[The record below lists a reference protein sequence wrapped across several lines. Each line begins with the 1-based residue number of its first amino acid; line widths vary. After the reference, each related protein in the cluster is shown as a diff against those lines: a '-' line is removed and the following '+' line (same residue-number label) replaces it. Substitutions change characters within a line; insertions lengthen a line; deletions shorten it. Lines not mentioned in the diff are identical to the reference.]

1 MPMTLLT
8 TAIGLTAEPS
18 GVHTPDNIVL
28 TVILALFV
36 VMGLNAPNL
45 RHITTTFF
53 SDLVS
58 RRQRANIF
66 DIHNTASDA
75 RMILLMM
82 IQTSIF
88 EGVLL
93 AGWVTPDSSTNYLV
107 CAGALTGIAVVFNTF
122 SYVACAT
129 IGYVFTTPENAG
141 RWRHT
146 LSTSQGLLGIGLF
159 IPATLSVLWAG
170 DQYWAYISAIILYV
184 VARMCY
190 IFKGISFFYNNVLSS
205 FYFILYLCALEI
217 IPILAVF
224 HSAVVLSAVL

>member
-1 MPMTLLT
+1 MTLLT
-8 TAIGLTAEPS
+8 AAIGLNAEPS
-18 GVHTPDNIVL
+18 GVHTPDNIIL
-28 TVILALFV
+28 SVILALFV

-45 RHITTTFF
+45 RHITTSFF

-66 DIHNTASDA
+66 DIHNTAADA

-82 IQTSIF
+82 IQTSVF

-93 AGWVTPDSSTNYLV
+93 AGWVTADGSANYQLCV
-107 CAGALTGIAVVFNTF
+107 AVLTGVAVVFNTF
-122 SYVACAT
+122 CYLACAT
-129 IGYVFTTPENAG
+129 LGYVFTTPENAG
-141 RWRHT
+141 LWRHT
-146 LSTSQGLLGIGLF
+146 FSTSQGLLGIGLL
-159 IPATLSVLWAG
+159 IPATISVLWAG
-170 DQYWAYISAIILYV
+170 DQSWAYISAIILYV

-217 IPILAVF
+217 IPVLAVV
-224 HSAVVLSAVL
+224 HTAVVLSTVL